1 MKKLISYINPVS
13 SYRMFK
19 KSTSELLRYL
29 KYSKI
34 LTEIDEEG
42 KLKEAGIRL
51 EKNLMYVGVNLNPDL
66 LKYTDGIEQESVE
79 LRFVSE
85 SMKKYTDFLEKEGIL
100 DAISADYERVYNKDF
115 YGYIVQIKFKMSIYK
130 KSRFIYDSIFLSSI
144 LALTSIGIYNLIN
157 NFL

>member
-66 LKYTDGIEQESVE
+66 LKYTDGIEQES
-79 LRFVSE
+79 
-85 SMKKYTDFLEKEGIL
+85 
-100 DAISADYERVYNKDF
+100 YERFAKRQVQKGIPAPDVYPATPQSLLD
-115 YGYIVQIKFKMSIYK
+115 YK
-130 KSRFIYDSIFLSSI
+130 EWQSAGNRED
-144 LALTSIGIYNLIN
+144 
-157 NFL
+157 